1 MQNNQEQTIKS
12 TNVSPSVTIR
22 NGNTALRN
30 VITRK
35 PQKQSMIAAV
45 LHVSESEIHAAY
57 PNYVAA
63 WETDTPTVFTNVLW
77 NFGLNTK
84 QEYIRQ
90 DGLQHRNRL
99 GKVVTCSRWYGSERS
114 DVEWLNSGHASQAAL
129 DRSKN
134 NHILDDSY
142 RIRHLT
148 IDAQYALE
156 QRDRYNVVKEDDE

>member
-1 MQNNQEQTIKS
+1 MNKTTQA
-12 TNVSPSVTIR
+12 P
-22 NGNTALRN
+22 LRN
-30 VITRK
+30 TISRK

-45 LHVSESEIHAAY
+45 MHVSESEIYAAY
-57 PNYVAA
+57 PEYVAD
-63 WETDTPTVFTNVLW
+63 WEKEAPTVFKNLLW

-84 QEYIRQ
+84 QEYMRQ

-99 GKVVTCSRWYGSERS
+99 GKVVTCSRWYGNERS
-114 DVEWLNSGHASQAAL
+114 DDEWLNGGYASQAAV

-156 QRDRYNVVKEDDE
+156 QRDRYNVVKEDEQE

>member
-1 MQNNQEQTIKS
+1 MNKTTQAT
-12 TNVSPSVTIR
+12 
-22 NGNTALRN
+22 LRN
-30 VITRK
+30 TISRK

-45 LHVSESEIHAAY
+45 MHVSESEIYAAY
-57 PNYVAA
+57 PEYVAD
-63 WETDTPTVFTNVLW
+63 WETTKPTFFSNMLW

-84 QEYIRQ
+84 QEYVRQ

-99 GKVVTCSRWYGSERS
+99 GKVVTCSRWYGSERN
-114 DVEWLNSGHASQAAL
+114 DDEWLKGGYASQAAI

-156 QRDRYNVVKEDDE
+156 QRDRNDVIKEEDNE

>member
-1 MQNNQEQTIKS
+1 MNKTNEAIKT
-12 TNVSPSVTIR
+12 TNVAPSATQ
-22 NGNTALRN
+22 RN

-45 LHVSESEIHAAY
+45 MHVSESEIYAAY
-57 PNYVAA
+57 PDYTAD
-63 WETDTPTVFTNVLW
+63 WETNKPTVFSNLLW

-84 QEYIRQ
+84 QEYVRQ

-99 GKVVTCSRWYGSERS
+99 GKVVTCSRWYGSERN
-114 DVEWLNSGHASQAAL
+114 DDEWLNGGYASQAAV

-142 RIRHLT
+142 RVRHLT
-148 IDAQYALE
+148 LDAQYALE
-156 QRDRYNVVKEDDE
+156 QRDRYNVVKDEDNE